1 MTDPRHQ
8 FDDHEGQHDDS
19 RDGEHVCKAL
29 ALTERG
35 TRVSDEPQREQSAKQ
50 PDRGE
55 RLEVGYSDDLGDKI
69 SRQPSNG
76 DQGDEKPQASPL
88 IRAYIAE

>member
-1 MTDPRHQ
+1 MTDPRYQ

-19 RDGEHVCKAL
+19 CDREYVRKTL

-35 TRVSDEPQREQSAKQ
+35 PGVSDEPQCEQSTKQ
-50 PDRGE
+50 PDRGQ

-88 IRAYIAE
+88 DGAYIAE